1 MREDKQMQQHK
12 KNKTK
17 NWHESG
23 KYSNF
28 SVNKPDKHNL
38 TEMIKVSITGDR

>member
-12 KNKTK
+12 KNKAGMRV
-17 NWHESG
+17 G
-23 KYSNF
+23 KT
-28 SVNKPDKHNL
+28 VNKPDKHNL